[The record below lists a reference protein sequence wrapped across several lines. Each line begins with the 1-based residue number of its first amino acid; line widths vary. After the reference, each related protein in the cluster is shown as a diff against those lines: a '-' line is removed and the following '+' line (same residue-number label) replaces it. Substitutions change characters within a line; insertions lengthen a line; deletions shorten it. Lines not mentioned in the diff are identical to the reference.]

1 MTTEGDSL
9 SVADALRMG
18 AWGRRRYAEQAPEST
33 RMVLLSEADTLDA
46 AARVVDGDFRALRSW
61 LPSWDW
67 QEGDPR
73 TWQPLGKG
81 DLT

>member
-1 MTTEGDSL
+1 
-9 SVADALRMG
+9 
-18 AWGRRRYAEQAPEST
+18 
-33 RMVLLSEADTLDA
+33 
-46 AARVVDGDFRALRSW
+46 VVDGDFRALRSW

-81 DLT
+81 EVQR